1 MKLNKTTIITTLAC
15 LLPMLM
21 ALAVYDRLPDLV
33 AVHFNFAGEADSYAP
48 KAMAVFGLPLLMAG
62 INLITNIA
70 LDHDP
75 KRANASKMLALV
87 GRWTVPV
94 MSFVVMGITILKSL
108 GAEIAINKVLPAI
121 IGVLFF
127 AIGNYM
133 PKCKQNYTVGVKTPW
148 TLSSEEN
155 WNKTHRLSG
164 YLWMGMGALLAVS
177 GFFSFSAAVF
187 IVIILSLAV
196 VPIGYSFWLYKK
208 GI

>member
-164 YLWMGMGALLAVS
+164 YLWIGMGALLAVS

-187 IVIILSLAV
+187 MVIILSLAV